1 MVPPIRPPL
10 TSRLP
15 VESQFE
21 LPKPPPPL
29 TPM

>member
-1 MVPPIRPPL
+1 VPPITPPPML
-10 TSRLP
+10 RLP